1 MSIYK
6 IVAKV
11 NPTAAIMRL
20 LTDNPDG
27 MNIVSIKNE
36 TGVGLIRIR
45 ELISDLLDSKTIKEM
60 RVGRS
65 RVVYLG

>member
-1 MSIYK
+1 MSVYK

-11 NPTAAIMRL
+11 NPTAAIIRL
-20 LTDNPDG
+20 LTDYPDG

-45 ELISDLLDSKTIKEM
+45 ELVSALLDSGQAKEM
-60 RVGRS
+60 KVGKS
-65 RVVYLG
+65 RVIYLG